1 VATDDAATG
10 GGSRYL
16 SPLSRHVGD
25 AVRLGVA
32 LVALVLTAVPIEPD
46 HVPVLE
52 EDAFW
57 LLNDLPRSLFL
68 VIWLPMQAGSVG
80 AVALF
85 TGIALLAKR
94 RLLALELAAAGVLA
108 WGLAKAI
115 KVFFD
120 RPRPGVLFDDAY
132 LHGDVVTG
140 LGYLSGHAAI
150 AATLATVAG
159 PWLPRRLRRLAWG
172 LALLVGLSRIYV
184 GAHLPLDVLGGYA
197 LGWAIGAAVHLALG
211 APGGRPTSAVTE
223 RALESMGFEVSA
235 LEAADRGSF
244 TATTPRGRFHVRVV
258 GPDQREAD
266 VVHRSW
272 RRLISRWVREKPPFV
287 TPRQRLDHEAATAL
301 LARAS
306 GARVPAVVSVRTFGA
321 GVGVLVTE
329 HVEGRLL
336 AASPIDEAL
345 LADLWAQVALLHEAR
360 VAHGS
365 LHAGHVVVDEGRRAW
380 LVDFWDGESGAE
392 PRRLHQDVAELLAAL
407 TGLVG
412 AEAAVA
418 SATAALGAGRV
429 HAVAELLRHARRA
442 GESEAVQGAAT
453 ELLAALGQRAS
464 AGG

>member
-1 VATDDAATG
+1 MATGDAARG
-10 GGSRYL
+10 GGSGYL

-25 AVRLGVA
+25 AVRLVVA
-32 LVALVLTAVPIEPD
+32 LAALALTAVPIEPD

-80 AVALF
+80 AVGFF
-85 TGIALLAKR
+85 TGIALLARR

-108 WGLAKAI
+108 WGLAKVV

-172 LALLVGLSRIYV
+172 LALLVGASRIYV

-211 APGGRPTSAVTE
+211 APGGRPTAAVTR
-223 RALESMGFEVSA
+223 RALESMGIEASV
-235 LEAADRGSF
+235 LEPAERGSF
-244 TATTPRGRFHVRVV
+244 TATTPGGRFHVRVV

-272 RRLISRWVREKPPFV
+272 RRLVSRWVREKPPFV

-306 GARVPAVVSVRTFGA
+306 GARVPAVVSLRTFGA

-329 HVEGRLL
+329 HVEGRPL
-336 AASPIDEAL
+336 ADAPVDEAL
-345 LADLWAQVALLHEAR
+345 LADLWRQVALLHEAR

-365 LHAGHVVVDEGRRAW
+365 LHAGHVVVDGERQAW
-380 LVDFWDGESGAE
+380 LVDFEEGESGAE

-407 TGLVG
+407 ARLVG
-412 AEAAVA
+412 AEATVA
-418 SATAALGAGRV
+418 SATTALGEPRV
-429 HAVAELLRHARRA
+429 QQVAELLRHARRS
-442 GESEAVQGAAT
+442 GESDAVQDAAA

-464 AGG
+464 TGG

>member
-1 VATDDAATG
+1 MASDDAAID
-10 GGSRYL
+10 GGSGYL

-25 AVRLGVA
+25 AVRLVAA
-32 LVALVLTAVPIEPD
+32 LVALGLTAVPIESD
-46 HVPVLE
+46 HVPILE

-80 AVALF
+80 AVGFF
-85 TGIALLAKR
+85 TGIALLARR
-94 RLLALELAAAGVLA
+94 RLLAVELAAAGVLA

-159 PWLPRRLRRLAWG
+159 PWLPRRLRQLAWG
-172 LALLVGLSRIYV
+172 LALLVGASRIYV

-211 APGGRPTSAVTE
+211 APGGRPTPAVVR
-223 RALESMGFEVSA
+223 RALASMGLEVSA
-235 LEAADRGSF
+235 LEVAEHGSF
-244 TATTPRGRFHVRVV
+244 TATTPEGRVHVRVV

-266 VVHRSW
+266 LVHRSW
-272 RRLISRWVREKPPFV
+272 RRLLSRWVREKPPFA
-287 TPRQRLDHEAATAL
+287 TPRQRLDHEAVTAL

-306 GARVPAVVSVRTFGA
+306 GARVPRVVSVRTFGA

-329 HVEGRLL
+329 HVEGRIL
-336 AASPIDEAL
+336 AEAEPEDAL
-345 LADLWAQVALLHEAR
+345 LADLWTQVARLHDAR
-360 VAHGS
+360 IAHGS
-365 LHAGHVVVDEGRRAW
+365 LHAGHVVVDPQRQAW
-380 LVDFWDGESGAE
+380 LVDFEDGQSGAE
-392 PRRLHQDVAELLAAL
+392 PQRFDQDVAELLAAL
-407 TGLVG
+407 TTVVG

-418 SATAALGAGRV
+418 SAIVTLGLERLQP
-429 HAVAELLRHARRA
+429 VAELLRHARRA
-442 GESEAVQGAAT
+442 GESEAIQDAAGP
-453 ELLAALGQRAS
+453 LLAALGQRA
-464 AGG
+464 AARG